1 MGTAVRWQCV
11 HRSSDGRAIVTPSE
25 FAAHLRES
33 CRRIGEATSR
43 MTDEEYKEVQEEIEL
58 LQEALRTI
66 LGEVEG

>member
-1 MGTAVRWQCV
+1 
-11 HRSSDGRAIVTPSE
+11 VTPSE